1 MSMTYFDPVESSL
14 QPKQQGKNEKEFEVW
29 WKLMSVKSFFLT
41 AKKKDKKESQRSIS
55 KCLSGSH

>member
-29 WKLMSVKSFFLT
+29 WKLMSVKGFFFLFFT
-41 AKKKDKKESQRSIS
+41 AKNKDKK
-55 KCLSGSH
+55 